1 MPAEPPAVELTCGV
15 DGLVCGALA
24 AGGGSGLLCTAA
36 DDGLRDVEPVT
47 SLVEELRE
55 ENQLSLAKRE
65 DSELQLTRAEAN
77 AAVTA
82 TRDQES
88 DRTGSATRRIGLLT
102 RLPTRTRE
110 LSIGG

>member
-1 MPAEPPAVELTCGV
+1 L

-24 AGGGSGLLCTAA
+24 AGGGSGLLCTGA
-36 DDGLRDVEPVT
+36 DEDLRAVEPVT
-47 SLVEELRE
+47 SFGAELRE

-77 AAVTA
+77 AAVSA

-88 DRTGSATRRIGLLT
+88 ERMGSATRRIGLLT

>member
-1 MPAEPPAVELTCGV
+1 MPEEPPAVDVTCGV
-15 DGLVCGALA
+15 DGRLCGALA
-24 AGGGSGLLCTAA
+24 VGGGSGLLCTAE
-36 DDGLRDVEPVT
+36 DDLRAVEPVT
-47 SLVEELRE
+47 SLGGALFD

-77 AAVTA
+77 AAVSA

-88 DRTGSATRRIGLLT
+88 DRTGSATQRIGLLT

-110 LSIGG
+110 LSTGG